1 MRKQAGNLTQVI
13 RMLGNI
19 DQRCPNN
26 SVRTQFTIMSESLAQ
41 LTITLTEVSL
51 HQAST
56 QVCQFRCNTGSV
68 LATSIL
74 FIFHQK
80 IILPTLQESDFEEFP
95 LDLCDLILPPA
106 ASAMLN
112 LSWFCAES
120 FWWIHVTIPRAASN
134 GSVGRYGLVLHAA
147 VQELLNDITFTD
159 SRSKLC
165 KNDYFWTHTT
175 TFTWHRT

>member
-134 GSVGRYGLVLHAA
+134 GNECWKVWVGFACSSSGAP
-147 VQELLNDITFTD
+147 E
-159 SRSKLC
+159 
-165 KNDYFWTHTT
+165 
-175 TFTWHRT
+175 